1 MDESKAIE
9 ELQFIRKVIDE
20 TKQNVVHN
28 GLDYIFWGILVIV
41 GMILQF
47 VFIVNKIFFNFVW
60 IWATLIPIG
69 WAFSIINKR
78 NQKIKHPTTFGG
90 KIIGAVWATG
100 GIAMTIVGFIGPVA
114 GVVTYWAISPFAC
127 LIGGMSYFISGL
139 VLDSKLFKN
148 ISYGWWIGGVAMMF
162 VTSYYQFLMM
172 AFIMFFLQTI
182 PGIFLYRKYKKQN
195 AVIS

>member
-60 IWATLIPIG
+60 IWAALIPIG
-69 WAFSIINKR
+69 WAFSIINKK
-78 NQKIKHPTTFGG
+78 NQKIKHPTTFAG

-100 GIAMTIVGFIGPVA
+100 GIAMTIVGFVGPVA

-127 LIGGMSYFISGL
+127 LIGGMAYFISGL

-182 PGIFLYRKYKKQN
+182 PGIVLYRKYKKQN